1 MRTNEALQRMKQGQ
15 AALGASAGL
24 GSPLAAEILSLAGFD
39 FVLVDNQHGAW
50 DDAGMMAAFRSV
62 ALGRAVPMTRVEQ
75 NDYYVIGRALD
86 RGAMGIVVPMVNSPE
101 EAAAAARAVRYPPR
115 GGRSMGPFGTAFLGA
130 DYASEINDH
139 VFLAVQIEQQV
150 AAERAEE
157 ILAVD
162 GVDGCWVGPSD
173 LALSMGVDLTTAAG
187 RAAHEA
193 AILGVRD
200 ACRRLGKIP
209 GIAGTP
215 ATARHWLDEGFLF
228 VTVASDSSLVT
239 TGAPQVLQSLRQA

>member
-1 MRTNEALQRMKQGQ
+1 MRINEALQRMKRGQ
-15 AALGASAGL
+15 PALGASAGL
-24 GSPLAAEILSLAGFD
+24 GSVLAAEILSQVGFD

-50 DDAGMMAAFRSV
+50 DDASMLTAFRSV
-62 ALGRAVPMTRVEQ
+62 ALGSAVPMTRVEQ

-86 RGAMGIVVPMVNSPE
+86 RGAMGIVVPMVNSAD

-130 DYASEINDH
+130 NYALEINEQ
-139 VFLAVQIEQQV
+139 VFLAVQIEQRQAV
-150 AAERAEE
+150 EQAEA
-157 ILAVD
+157 ILSVD

-173 LALSMGVDLTTAAG
+173 LGLSMGADLTTTVG
-187 RAAHEA
+187 RREHEA
-193 AILGVRD
+193 AILSVRD
-200 ACRRLGKIP
+200 ACHRLGKVP

-228 VTVASDSSLVT
+228 VTVVSDSVLVT
-239 TGAPQVLQSLRQA
+239 AGAPEVLKSLRPS

>member
-1 MRTNEALQRMKQGQ
+1 MRTNEALQRMQGGQ
-15 AALGASAGL
+15 PALGASAGL
-24 GSPLAAEILSLAGFD
+24 GSPLAAEILSQTGFD

-50 DDAGMMAAFRSV
+50 DDTGLMAAFRSV
-62 ALGRAVPMTRVEQ
+62 ALGSAVPMTRVEQ

-86 RGAMGIVVPMVNSPE
+86 RGAMGIIVPMVNSAE

-115 GGRSMGPFGTAFLGA
+115 GGRSMGPFGTGFLGA
-130 DYASEINDH
+130 DYAAEINDQ

-150 AAERAEE
+150 AAESAEK
-157 ILAVD
+157 ILAVE

-173 LALSMGVDLTTAAG
+173 LGLSMGVDLTTAEG
-187 RAAHEA
+187 RQAHEA
-193 AILGVRD
+193 AILHVRD
-200 ACRRLGKIP
+200 VCRRLRKIP

-228 VTVASDSSLVT
+228 VTVVSDSSLVT
-239 TGAPQVLQSLRQA
+239 AGAPEVLKSLRQA

>member
-1 MRTNEALQRMKQGQ
+1 MRTNEALQRMRQGKP
-15 AALGASAGL
+15 ALGASAGL
-24 GSPLAAEILSLAGFD
+24 GSPLAAEILSQAGFD

-50 DDAGMMAAFRSV
+50 EDAGMMAAFRSV
-62 ALGRAVPMTRVEQ
+62 ALGSAVPMTRVEQ

-86 RGAMGIVVPMVNSPE
+86 RGAMGIVVPMVNSAA
-101 EAAAAARAVRYPPR
+101 EAAAAARSVRYPPR
-115 GGRSMGPFGTAFLGA
+115 GGRSMGPFGTSFLGA
-130 DYASEINDH
+130 NYAGEINEQ

-150 AAERAEE
+150 AAEQAEA
-157 ILAVD
+157 ILSVD

-187 RAAHEA
+187 RKEHEA

-200 ACRRLGKIP
+200 VCRRLNKIP

-228 VTVASDSSLVT
+228 VTVAGDGALIT
-239 TGAPQVLQSLRQA
+239 GGAPEVLSKLR